1 VDIAGATS
9 ESYSVAAA
17 TEGDVGDYTVV
28 VSNAFGS
35 ATSDPPAVV
44 LLGQQLD
51 GLFPTGVDES
61 GTVLADGV
69 TDPHYQIFVNPDSES
84 PDAIVHDST
93 VFPIVAGPWLANDV
107 VSKWI
112 GPAFDT
118 ASGAEG
124 DYTYRINLDL
134 TGFDPATT
142 AIEGSWASDNGGV
155 GIFINGTPTGNVN
168 TQQFG
173 ILTSFRI
180 EPGSFVSGL
189 NTIDFQV
196 NNSGVGYTAL
206 RVAEISGVAVPGGGV
221 GAPLIVRQPEDVMA
235 AIGSQAR
242 LSVLAD
248 GAQPLTYQW
257 RFEGTELGGATGPEL
272 TIFSVGEGN
281 AGDYDVIVTN
291 GEGIVTSDVATLIIL
306 RRPPEILTQPAD
318 TFAASGEAATLSV
331 VADGSMPISYQWR
344 LGGIEIPGAT
354 DSDFTIDPVGEADA
368 GEYDVVLTNSD
379 GTLTSGS
386 ASLTVLDRVPGLFNS
401 GVDASGVALF
411 DDEIDP
417 HYTLVVNPN
426 GGGTDALAMGALP
439 GAWVANSANSR
450 WIGPTPDTNGAQGLY
465 TFRTTFD
472 LLGFDPATAVI
483 FGRWT
488 SDNAGVE
495 VRLNGVP
502 TGITGTG
509 EFTNLF
515 EFEINSGFVA
525 GINTLE
531 FDINN
536 AGEAANP
543 IGLRIED
550 LQVLGTF
557 EGLPDFRITSVT
569 QPAGDPLSVSF
580 TWASTPGAKYRLEVS
595 RDLANWSELADSVD
609 SNGDSTTFVD
619 AFFAGLNG
627 QIFYRVIRLP

>member
-1 VDIAGATS
+1 
-9 ESYSVAAA
+9 
-17 TEGDVGDYTVV
+17 
-28 VSNAFGS
+28 
-35 ATSDPPAVV
+35 
-44 LLGQQLD
+44 
-51 GLFPTGVDES
+51 
-61 GTVLADGV
+61 
-69 TDPHYQIFVNPDSES
+69 
-84 PDAIVHDST
+84 
-93 VFPIVAGPWLANDV
+93 
-107 VSKWI
+107 
-112 GPAFDT
+112 
-118 ASGAEG
+118 
-124 DYTYRINLDL
+124 
-134 TGFDPATT
+134 
-142 AIEGSWASDNGGV
+142 
-155 GIFINGTPTGNVN
+155 
-168 TQQFG
+168 
-173 ILTSFRI
+173 
-180 EPGSFVSGL
+180 
-189 NTIDFQV
+189 
-196 NNSGVGYTAL
+196 
-206 RVAEISGVAVPGGGV
+206 
-221 GAPLIVRQPEDVMA
+221 M
-235 AIGSQAR
+235 
-242 LSVLAD
+242 
-248 GAQPLTYQW
+248 
-257 RFEGTELGGATGPEL
+257 
-272 TIFSVGEGN
+272 
-281 AGDYDVIVTN
+281 
-291 GEGIVTSDVATLIIL
+291 
-306 RRPPEILTQPAD
+306 
-318 TFAASGEAATLSV
+318 
-331 VADGSMPISYQWR
+331 
-344 LGGIEIPGAT
+344 
-354 DSDFTIDPVGEADA
+354 GEADA